1 MHTVLINS
9 EKLMDPV
16 SIGGQQP
23 NEANVGEREWTR
35 RIGGNESEAGLG
47 PSSKFTNSKRA
58 SPKGEWG
65 SRSSL

>member
-1 MHTVLINS
+1 
-9 EKLMDPV
+9 MDPV
-16 SIGGQQP
+16 SGGQP